1 MNFLFHFRLDSVLY
15 EDEEEEFETQKE
27 IKRSVSFADEDE
39 SETLELIFKH
49 SEIQPNMESYNPENG
64 ITKPSDIYTAYSHL
78 FTETT
83 PILRRSKYEPSKSEP
98 KMSQNNK
105 MEFEILSS
113 NIHTTNKTIM
123 VKDISE
129 KTVIKEPVSNCN
141 ESRPISIFKKRRQQ
155 KM

>member
-1 MNFLFHFRLDSVLY
+1 
-15 EDEEEEFETQKE
+15 
-27 IKRSVSFADEDE
+27 
-39 SETLELIFKH
+39 
-49 SEIQPNMESYNPENG
+49 MESYNPEKG

-83 PILRRSKYEPSKSEP
+83 PILRRSKYESSKSEP
-98 KMSQNNK
+98 KMSQNNE
-105 MEFEILSS
+105 MESEILSS
-113 NIHTTNKTIM
+113 NMHTTNKTII

-129 KTVIKEPVSNCN
+129 KTVIKEPVSNCS